1 MRAEIKDQ
9 NEELI
14 QQLDDDFADIFPL
27 LETRAKQRK
36 EKSQNQIQTSNLSL
50 LEISKKQNDK
60 IVSKKSE
67 ARKRDQKFV
76 RKADMNTDYN
86 YDALAFELKDS
97 ARARP
102 ELLIK
107 SEKEKAIDRKD
118 ELERLDREKNTNKN
132 NIAEQ
137 LDEENEESE
146 SEGEKKDLE
155 QMNHDLV
162 DLIENEYEESEEE
175 PDEFEAIDED
185 DSDDE

>member
-36 EKSQNQIQTSNLSL
+36 EKSQDQIQTSNLSL

-132 NIAEQ
+132 NKAEQ

-146 SEGEKKDLE
+146 PEEEKRDLE